1 MVVTCV
7 LTMLFL
13 VACGAEQKAEEKPV
27 LDDVLSTSAEG
38 VSDPKAAFIAS
49 TYLGLPE
56 QAPPTYWYADT
67 SEKTAPSKSFG
78 LYSSTNNQRIL
89 FVVFNDKTPVE
100 NLGFFTKKPP
110 YVTCMAPTDDNTIK
124 TGNTNL
130 GKKNL
135 NWVLVKCKKPKD
147 QFKVPGIGQAV
158 ENQEDKSF
166 PVLVGSMRTRKKGK
180 CMLIIG
186 RGYFDDYKYS
196 NDETVLR
203 LENAFK
209 KRGEGEGSSTGDDDS
224 KARRDADKP
233 ADDDGNASE
242 DASKADDDGKAS
254 DDGRKAGDDGNPG
267 DDRKASDDSKP
278 RGNGKRDDD
287 DAEKSSDSNKTREYS
302 KTDDEW

>member
-1 MVVTCV
+1 MTQRKDVITVVTCA
-7 LTMLFL
+7 LAILCL
-13 VACGAEQKAEEKPV
+13 VACGAEQKAEEKPI

-38 VSDPKAAFIAS
+38 VSDPNAAFVAS

-67 SEKTAPSKSFG
+67 SAKTAPSKSFG
-78 LYSSTNNQRIL
+78 LYSSTNNQRVL
-89 FVVFNDKTPVE
+89 FVVFDDKTPVE

-110 YVTCMAPTDDNTIK
+110 YVTCLAPTDDNTVK

-147 QFKVPGIGQAV
+147 QFKVPGVGQAV

-186 RGYFDDYKYS
+186 RGYLDDYKYS

-203 LENAFK
+203 LENAFRK
-209 KRGEGEGSSTGDDDS
+209 PGEGEGGKTGDEES
-224 KARRDADKP
+224 KAGDDADKP
-233 ADDDGNASE
+233 GDDDGKARDKTSG
-242 DASKADDDGKAS
+242 DASKAGDDGKAS
-254 DDGRKAGDDGNPG
+254 DDGKKDDNDAG
-267 DDRKASDDSKP
+267 
-278 RGNGKRDDD
+278 
-287 DAEKSSDSNKTREYS
+287 KSSDSNKRTEYS
-302 KTDDEW
+302 KTDNEW